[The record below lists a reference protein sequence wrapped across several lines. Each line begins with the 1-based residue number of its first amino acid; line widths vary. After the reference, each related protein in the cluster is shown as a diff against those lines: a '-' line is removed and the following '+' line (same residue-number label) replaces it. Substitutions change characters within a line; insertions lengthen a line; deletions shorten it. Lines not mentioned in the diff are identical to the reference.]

1 MQAAP
6 DKPPPPCPQERGP
19 SPEQQSGAPCRAP
32 PRPEDK
38 SQQRPEDKT
47 QQPPEG
53 KSQRRAA
60 ALLVRYEPAAEASL
74 LQFHTREYVQA
85 LARPESHSA
94 EQVCAAARLLFR
106 LRFQSWLRLPAPPA
120 GPRLL
125 CKCPA
130 TPTRTRH

>member
-38 SQQRPEDKT
+38 S

-85 LARPESHSA
+85 LARPESHTA